1 MCVIILLL
9 YQQGI
14 TLLATTNTDHRIYIY
29 TLLYTHFD
37 PDLPLE
43 HNIHRNTKNI
53 MAEYWKSTPKY
64 WCKHCKT
71 FVVDTKFA
79 RSQHESTGKH
89 QGALGRFLRTL
100 HRNNERET
108 ATKDA
113 AKQEVARLEALTS
126 GKPLLPSTSTITTTA
141 AATTTTTTTTKWAT
155 STVRSLSEAEQKAQ
169 LKQLESLG
177 VSLPEEFR
185 KGVAMPG
192 EWQEVDGTGPTTKR
206 GALLSGAKKQ
216 LKDQQKDQVKEE
228 ILRKRKAEE
237 EARWWEEMD
246 EDERAMRG
254 FKVETKTYPA
264 DCFGGGEADALL
276 LGLGKGKIK
285 GVVVSGRTMLQKQQQ
300 QQELA
305 EDGKVVKKEEE
316 EEEEG
321 EQLQLQLPFEVAV
334 KPEEECEE
342 GQKLSGGVVEFK
354 RRKVKSLN
362 LRKK

>member
-1 MCVIILLL
+1 MVCVIILLL

-14 TLLATTNTDHRIYIY
+14 TLLPTTNTDHRIYIY

-126 GKPLLPSTSTITTTA
+126 GKPLLPSTSTITTA
-141 AATTTTTTTTKWAT
+141 AAATTTTTKWAT
-155 STVRSLSEAEQKAQ
+155 STVRSLSEAEKKAQ

-185 KGVAMPG
+185 KDVAMPG
-192 EWQEVDGTGPTTKR
+192 EWQEVDGPGPKTR
-206 GALLSGAKKQ
+206 GALSSGAKKQ

-285 GVVVSGRTMLQKQQQ
+285 GVVVSGRTVLQK

-321 EQLQLQLPFEVAV
+321 EQLQLQLQQQLPFEVAV
-334 KPEEECEE
+334 KPEEEGEE